1 MSKKMD
7 EIKKKSKVELEKEI
21 QKAIEEI
28 TKLSVESKVNPQK
41 DTNLI
46 YKKKKEVAR
55 LKTAVSEIKE

>member
-7 EIKKKSKVELEKEI
+7 EIKKKSKIELEKEI